1 MGPQLF
7 GVTPTMAEGMAK
19 VSLLPNAQGAPARNP
34 IGGLN
39 AALIEFK
46 RKSAD
51 ETNVRLKLVGYGNDH
66 VAKDEFVSGWL

>member
-1 MGPQLF
+1 MLAMGF
-7 GVTPTMAEGMAK
+7 VMF
-19 VSLLPNAQGAPARNP
+19 SLLPNALGAPARNP

-39 AALIEFK
+39 AALIEFR

-51 ETNVRLKLVGYGNDH
+51 ETNVRLKLVGYGPDH